1 MRAASILVV
10 ILVWAGC
17 FTESALSAAETDHP
31 PQASPVEE
39 PGESVMVLAAADDA
53 SDAAD
58 AKKEQPAGDKKT
70 EEKPATLKPLTQEKL
85 KKLLQ
90 QRVKGGIGYSFRQ
103 FANMFLV
110 SSKLQLGT
118 GVGLMTSEQDIA
130 KIPLL
135 SPFPASYRPTLREML
150 DSIALQTY
158 SKWKYDPS
166 SRYIKSEIDA
176 KGPFDGLAIFEF
188 TKTKRDKPFEVK
200 LAKGWKAN
208 DEGTWV
214 MYVPPSF
221 RVGMDIYEMGT
232 YSSDKTP
239 TDPKFFEKIQ
249 QDVSLEWAQK
259 MNPKATLKDLQIKP
273 VGKFEALYYEAMIP
287 SIFKKDV
294 KWRQWVFMDGNQCYF
309 VVSTILPE
317 LEDKIYPD
325 VEQMLKSFKVK
336 KK

>member
-1 MRAASILVV
+1 MRAASILFV

-17 FTESALSAAETDHP
+17 FIERALSAAEE
-31 PQASPVEE
+31 PVE
-39 PGESVMVLAAADDA
+39 SARVLAAADDEP
-53 SDAAD
+53 DAAE
-58 AKKEQPAGDKKT
+58 AKKEQPA
-70 EEKPATLKPLTQEKL
+70 EEKKSEEKQATLKPLTPKQL
-85 KKLLQ
+85 KELLQ
-90 QRVKGGIGYSFRQ
+90 QRVKGSIGYSFRQ

-110 SSKLQLGT
+110 SSRLQLGT
-118 GVGLMTSEQDIA
+118 GVGLMTPDQEIA

-135 SPFPASYRPTLREML
+135 SPFPASYRPTLREFL

-166 SRYIKSEIDA
+166 SRYFKSEIDH
-176 KGPFDGLAIFEF
+176 KGPFEGLAIFEF
-188 TKTKRDKPFEVK
+188 TKTKREKPFEVK

-239 TDPKFFEKIQ
+239 TDPKFFEKIR

-273 VGKFEALYYEAMIP
+273 VGKFQALYYEAMIP

-309 VVSTILPE
+309 IVSTILPE